1 MFNKN
6 LCKSREAVNA
16 KVNSFCSASFA
27 KKSNS
32 ERRVV
37 MGEWSGC
44 DDDTVAQGVDVV
56 YRYTNHCNI
65 CRRLAE
71 I

>member
-1 MFNKN
+1 
-6 LCKSREAVNA
+6 
-16 KVNSFCSASFA
+16 
-27 KKSNS
+27 
-32 ERRVV
+32 

-65 CRRLAE
+65 CHRLAAVLNLNFDYPHLRE
-71 I
+71 GCMRTTDGVRKGVTEFL